1 MNKKLRS
8 SVKVLALLVLMGNGL
23 AFVQLATTNLT
34 EKRKR
39 GQKKKKA
46 SELFIV
52 AEDEKGGRREDRRS

>member
-23 AFVQLATTNLT
+23 AFVQLAPTNLT

-52 AEDEKGGRREDRRS
+52 AGEEKGGRREDRRS